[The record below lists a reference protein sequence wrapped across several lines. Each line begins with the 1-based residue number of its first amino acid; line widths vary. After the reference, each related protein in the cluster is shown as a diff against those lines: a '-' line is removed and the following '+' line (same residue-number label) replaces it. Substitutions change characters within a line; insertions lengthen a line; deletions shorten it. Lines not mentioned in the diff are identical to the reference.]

1 MVTVHPNTLQTH
13 VQTGGRGLCK
23 ASTDTDPLRSQ
34 ASGFC
39 SLGLCFLLCKL
50 GGLEQSPRLPP
61 AVMLC
66 NYEVYLS
73 IRRPFGSG
81 GYSLAVSLRSFSSWL
96 PRLVQ
101 VYGQVWCC
109 GSLFLCDKIEDTE
122 EFQFLDSR
130 LFGLCTMP
138 VLSFLWEVPR
148 TAAASDA
155 LFLCCSEN
163 CYRLPSVLA
172 QVSWAI
178 IVPLLRGHWTLL
190 SLDFCWETSSHLEA
204 CAPLHGLEPCALSSW
219 KYILELLEVQGE
231 TTTPA
236 YPPSLYR
243 PGNRCSK
250 RLTASGYRGLM
261 MERMF

>member
-1 MVTVHPNTLQTH
+1 MVTVHPKALQTP
-13 VQTGGRGLCK
+13 VQTGRRGLCK
-23 ASTDTDPLRSQ
+23 ASTDTDPLGSQ
-34 ASGFC
+34 ASSFC
-39 SLGLCFLLCKL
+39 SLGLCFLLRKL

-61 AVMLC
+61 AAMLC
-66 NYEVYLS
+66 DYEVYLS

-138 VLSFLWEVPR
+138 VFSFSREVPR
-148 TAAASDA
+148 TAAASDT
-155 LFLCCSEN
+155 LFPCVSEN

-172 QVSWAI
+172 RVSWAI
-178 IVPLLRGHWTLL
+178 IVPLLRGQLDSSLIGLL
-190 SLDFCWETSSHLEA
+190 LGDIKSPW
-204 CAPLHGLEPCALSSW
+204 GLCSPAWPRAMCPVF
-219 KYILELLEVQGE
+219 LEVHFRVVGGPRRDHHPGLPQAWE
-231 TTTPA
+231 LMLKEA
-236 YPPSLYR
+236 YCL
-243 PGNRCSK
+243 
-250 RLTASGYRGLM
+250 
-261 MERMF
+261 

>member
-1 MVTVHPNTLQTH
+1 MVTVHPNALQTP

-23 ASTDTDPLRSQ
+23 ASMDTDPLGSQ
-34 ASGFC
+34 ASSFC
-39 SLGLCFLLCKL
+39 SLGLCFLLRKL

-61 AVMLC
+61 AAMLC
-66 NYEVYLS
+66 DYEVYLS

-138 VLSFLWEVPR
+138 VFSFSREVPR
-148 TAAASDA
+148 TAASDT
-155 LFLCCSEN
+155 LFPCCSEN

-172 QVSWAI
+172 LVSWAI
-178 IVPLLRGHWTLL
+178 IVPLLRGQLDSPLIGLL
-190 SLDFCWETSSHLEA
+190 LGDIKSPW
-204 CAPLHGLEPCALSSW
+204 GLCSPAWPRAVCPVF
-219 KYILELLEVQGE
+219 LEVHFRVVGGPRRDHHPGLPQAWE
-231 TTTPA
+231 LMLKEA
-236 YPPSLYR
+236 YCL
-243 PGNRCSK
+243 
-250 RLTASGYRGLM
+250 
-261 MERMF
+261 